1 MSLEHNYL
9 CDRCAVPTDSGRARW
24 LRRTKVATAA
34 SQSRIEAEPEEEEAP
49 WSKWKSESE
58 RTSVAASTSRSSSE
72 MASLVSAWQNPN
84 FKHVTQGIN
93 SIDSGHFVDWYWD
106 HILGLFF
113 GPLFGTQFN

>member
-1 MSLEHNYL
+1 MGKITKKCPKSIINYL
-9 CDRCAVPTDSGRARW
+9 CDRCAVPTDSGRARR

-34 SQSRIEAEPEEEEAP
+34 SQSGIEAEAEEEGAP

-84 FKHVTQGIN
+84 FKHVTQGSN
-93 SIDSGHFVDWYWD
+93 SIDSGHF
-106 HILGLFF
+106 GLFF
-113 GPLFGTQFN
+113 GPLFGPQFN